1 MSNETELK
9 SRDYSIPASLM
20 ADLLEVVE
28 NAQSDVNG
36 LVPDAIALH
45 AKLQLIVELKDRDNP
60 KENPAKPA
68 EYAGDKV
75 FKEIQ
80 EKQKKFEEA
89 IKKFERE
96 RQADEKKGPCPFT
109 PITFPTYPS
118 TDPYSIPALFYQ
130 PIIDPNRITCD
141 STAVSKAQQ
150 ELINGA
156 AATGKVDA
164 SWADFPP
171 GGVHSSSKPVASAE
185 SI

>member
-28 NAQSDVNG
+28 NAQTDVNG

-45 AKLQLIVELKDRDNP
+45 AKLQLIVELKDRDIP
-60 KENPAKPA
+60 KENPTKPA

-80 EKQKKFEEA
+80 ERQKKFEKA
-89 IKKFERE
+89 IKKFEEE
-96 RQADEKKGPCPFT
+96 RRADEKKGPCPFT
-109 PITFPTYPS
+109 PITWPAPTFPPIN
-118 TDPYSIPALFYQ
+118 DPQ
-130 PIIDPNRITCD
+130 PNWTGTPLPHVQFTCD
-141 STAVSKAQQ
+141 SNSVSKAQQ

-156 AATGKVDA
+156 AATGKV
-164 SWADFPP
+164 
-171 GGVHSSSKPVASAE
+171 VAQAE